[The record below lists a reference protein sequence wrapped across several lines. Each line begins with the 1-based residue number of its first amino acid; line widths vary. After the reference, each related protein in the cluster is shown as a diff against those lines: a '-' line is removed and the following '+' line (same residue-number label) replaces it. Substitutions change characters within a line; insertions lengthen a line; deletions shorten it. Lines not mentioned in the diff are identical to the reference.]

1 MPVTYTIDKSLGL
14 IRTRCLGRVTLAE
27 VIAHF
32 RELEIDEEC
41 PKRLDVILDLR
52 DTTSL
57 PSSEQLRTVTEKI
70 GQLRNSVRFGA
81 CAIVVGSDAW
91 FGTAQV
97 FEVLAARNFSA
108 TKIFREIGGAETW
121 LEYQRSSA

>member
-1 MPVTYTIDKSLGL
+1 MSVTYTIDKPLGL
-14 IRTRCLGRVTLAE
+14 IRTRCFGHVTLPE

-41 PKRLDVILDLR
+41 PTRLDVILDLT

-57 PSSEQLRTVTEKI
+57 PSSEQLRAVPEKI
-70 GQLRNSVRFGA
+70 GRLRDSVRFGA

-108 TKIFREIGGAETW
+108 TKIFREV
-121 LEYQRSSA
+121 RSR

>member
-1 MPVTYTIDKSLGL
+1 MSVTYTIDKPLGL
-14 IRTRCLGRVTLAE
+14 IRTRCFGHVTLPE

-32 RELEIDEEC
+32 HELEIDDYR
-41 PKRLDVILDLR
+41 PTRLDVILDLT

-57 PSSEQLRTVTEKI
+57 PSSEQLRAVTEKI
-70 GQLRNSVRFGA
+70 GRLRDSVRFGA

-97 FEVLAARNFSA
+97 FEVLAARSFSA
-108 TKIFREIGGAETW
+108 TKIFREVGAAETW
-121 LEYQRSSA
+121 LEDQRSTA